1 MSSLVIP
8 KEEKSQPVRNVSMVA
23 ATQEYS
29 QIKIELVYPQPP
41 AIKSQKKRRKLRV
54 KPKNLLTG
62 NISNCISVLA
72 KSSVS
77 PSQVPTTKKRLLRN
91 RTLSDRKKPEADV
104 KEEIFLRTFSEQ
116 LHERLTNNKVQEISK
131 SQEIISQQNSVQK
144 QGPTLPPGSKLVDK
158 NDAKQEPH
166 QRSNSME
173 EKIVPR
179 KRSKKETKKEHQNI
193 ETNEKPSNEPNNQIH
208 IDLGAPCKRNEGYLQ
223 GSNLQDMNNNDIKPC
238 QNESIDTKETHNSP
252 NSPSKNFE
260 VMNPPKTSNNECHSN
275 FTDYRNNGS
284 TAEEYKSKNCSN
296 AQQSKKNSANEEREH
311 DKIKSSSH
319 QWVKSTSISGCAE
332 GSGTCKASYFRKHA
346 ENTIQNTSDNLLSEI
361 SENNVKLE
369 AISCEEILKPQEETQ
384 FLVKPPLG
392 KPPAARKQ
400 IGIRRNSLSLYKAG
414 YQPGASINETL
425 HSKATTQSRPKRNT
439 GFHLSLNEST
449 ISFTGNSSNT
459 FLEMSSGLLVNQEPR
474 KYQFHLSL
482 DASSTDVAGS
492 VFYIKSKIFN
502 ENNEW
507 NIEQTTPGRYLKT
520 DRSNPNL
527 IYGEDVSLESTENY
541 LDDSIAIDSNCNF
554 MSNQTQVTPQEMIIP
569 STRLSFLYNEK
580 TGIICKNCF
589 SSCCHHMEELT
600 HADSKTENQCATSTN
615 SPDKAKSEREKQTSF
630 SKEVPKELIDEES
643 INPSEPKLKE
653 DRQEFKGKL
662 SPKPVQQIH
671 SNTFSEELNQK
682 LKQFT
687 DVAAQMRV
695 VKMSEVVH
703 KDINGFV
710 VPFNEI
716 EVEISSDNVL
726 PNTLRSVKV
735 TNNSDDNNS
744 YGVDHLPES
753 LSKDSQNE
761 FIYNSTANITSQN
774 VSRRISQISCDSNNV
789 LYYDSDYDDASYLN
803 GCITKPQTSSGK
815 NEPPITLLDNERST
829 MITPPLIASSPTE
842 NVQKFLTENFEPLST
857 DNIEKGFPKRR
868 TSLPLFVS
876 LHTVFE
882 NDEHGKEL
890 LQNSTQSDGGVTF
903 SESPSDNKEYS
914 HAKCSL
920 HNSPRSTD
928 GRASSD
934 LPSDKKDF
942 SNGERSLHN
951 SQRSN
956 GGGTCSDVPPVN
968 KEYSHST
975 IMSNESQEKNIVKP
989 LTQAIQNKTTKFPFK
1004 PIRHDSDSST
1014 ASKQSKKCQSDDES
1028 DNISTKVVNQI
1039 ANYDQESR
1047 ITDLKNTKYSNLTIR
1062 EMKKIARQQLRVK
1075 QALDNGLPLESVD
1088 LNETNSIDLFGNEID
1103 SEDELQWFL
1112 QESRIETL
1120 KTENFSSDGSEVL
1133 PEDDEVR
1140 RINLPEIYCDE
1151 AMPSHPVNDDKV
1163 VLRSSSNNES
1173 ILTYQDKSTN
1183 TESGFLDTVEIS
1195 DFQLNDFQNNSG
1207 SYKHIDV
1214 LILDDIQSQQD
1225 SLNISNDEES
1235 LITPRSTQDSG
1246 VESNA
1251 SLTHRSTQSN
1261 AQDLLIM
1268 VNNFQVND
1276 NSYCEHSNAV
1286 VCNEP
1291 SSNIKST
1298 QNHDFPFDKNSCYKF
1313 RNLDDNSG
1321 STLELRKFLFS
1332 SDGSTSEKPLAD
1344 ELNQI
1349 NRERNLNPPLA
1360 HYKQNLS
1367 YLLNEVPLCR
1377 DRSTTASILVSGR
1390 QREREDYF
1398 LTYPVVCKSTKT
1410 LHKRNLEEVLEKR
1423 TKIANTRRAFS
1434 SYERKQKFNVNCRAK
1449 ELEQKLIIP
1458 KAFVNNSLP
1467 KLKDLTGLI
1476 VQGREVFRHGDRRKT
1491 LISNLNKTLG
1501 KENVGPVLTLP
1512 YKSINRRQVHV

>member
-8 KEEKSQPVRNVSMVA
+8 KEEKKQPVRNVSMVV
-23 ATQEYS
+23 ATQDYS

-41 AIKSQKKRRKLRV
+41 AIKSEKKRRKLRV

-62 NISNCISVLA
+62 NISNCINVLA

-77 PSQVPTTKKRLLRN
+77 PSQVPTTKKRRVRN
-91 RTLSDRKKPEADV
+91 RTLSERKKPETDV
-104 KEEIFLRTFSEQ
+104 EEEIFLKTFSEQ
-116 LHERLTNNKVQEISK
+116 LHERLSNSKIQEINK
-131 SQEIISQQNSVQK
+131 SQEITSQQNNVQK
-144 QGPTLPPGSKLVDK
+144 QGPTIPPGSKRLDK
-158 NDAKQEPH
+158 NDTKQEPH
-166 QRSNSME
+166 HRSNSKDG
-173 EKIVPR
+173 KIVPR
-179 KRSKKETKKEHQNI
+179 KRSKKETKKEHQNT
-193 ETNEKPSNEPNNQIH
+193 ERNEKLNNEPNHQIH
-208 IDLGAPCKRNEGYLQ
+208 IDLSAPPKRNEGYLQ
-223 GSNLQDMNNNDIKPC
+223 ESNLPDMNNDDIKPC
-238 QNESIDTKETHNSP
+238 QKESIETKETHHSA

-260 VMNPPKTSNNECHSN
+260 VMNPPKTNNDECHSN
-275 FTDYRNNGS
+275 FTDYRKNGS
-284 TAEEYKSKNCSN
+284 TVEKYKSKNCSD
-296 AQQSKKNSANEEREH
+296 AQKSIKNSVYEEGKH

-319 QWVKSTSISGCAE
+319 QWIKSTSITSCTE
-332 GSGTCKASYFRKHA
+332 SSGTCIASYFKKHA
-346 ENTIQNTSDNLLSEI
+346 ENTIQNTSDNLSGKMSE
-361 SENNVKLE
+361 SNVKLE
-369 AISCEEILKPQEETQ
+369 AISCEEMLKPQEETQ

-400 IGIRRNSLSLYKAG
+400 IGIRRNSLNLYKAG
-414 YQPGASINETL
+414 YEPGASINETL
-425 HSKATTQSRPKRNT
+425 HSKTATQTRPKRNT

-482 DASSTDVAGS
+482 DESSTDVTGS

-520 DRSNPNL
+520 DRSNPNTMD
-527 IYGEDVSLESTENY
+527 GEDVSLENFENY

-554 MSNQTQVTPQEMIIP
+554 MSNQTPVTPKEIP

-589 SSCCHHMEELT
+589 SSCCHHMGELS
-600 HADSKTENQCATSTN
+600 HANLKTENQFATTKS
-615 SPDKAKSEREKQTSF
+615 SPEKTKSEREKQSSF
-630 SKEVPKELIDEES
+630 PKEVPKELINHES
-643 INPSEPKLKE
+643 INISEPKLKE
-653 DRQEFKGKL
+653 TIQEFQDKL
-662 SPKPVQQIH
+662 SPKTVQH
-671 SNTFSEELNQK
+671 SNTFLEELNQK
-682 LKQFT
+682 LKEFT

-695 VKMSEVVH
+695 VKMSEVAH
-703 KDINGFV
+703 KDMNGFV

-716 EVEISSDNVL
+716 ELDISSDYIL
-726 PNTLRSVKV
+726 PNTWGSLKD
-735 TNNSDDNNS
+735 TNNSDSNNS
-744 YGVDHLPES
+744 YGVDRLPGY

-761 FIYNSTANITSQN
+761 FVYNRTAETTSQN

-789 LYYDSDYDDASYLN
+789 LCYDSDYDDASYLN
-803 GCITKPQTSSGK
+803 GCITKPQTSPGK
-815 NEPPITLLDNERST
+815 NELPITSLDNDRLT

-842 NVQKFLTENFEPLST
+842 NVQKFLTENFEPPPAENL
-857 DNIEKGFPKRR
+857 EKSFPKRR
-868 TSLPLFVS
+868 TSLPLFLS

-882 NDEHGKEL
+882 NDEQGKESL
-890 LQNSTQSDGGVTF
+890 YNSPQSDGVRAQ
-903 SESPSDNKEYS
+903 SKSPSDNKEYS
-914 HAKCSL
+914 HTKSSRHNSPRSNEERASFDSPSDDKDFFSGEGPL
-920 HNSPRSTD
+920 HNSPRSSAGAT
-928 GRASSD
+928 S
-934 LPSDKKDF
+934 
-942 SNGERSLHN
+942 
-951 SQRSN
+951 
-956 GGGTCSDVPPVN
+956 SDVPPVN

-975 IMSNESQEKNIVKP
+975 VISNKSQEKNIVQP
-989 LTQAIQNKTTKFPFK
+989 VSQAIQNETTKFPFK
-1004 PIRHDSDSST
+1004 PIRHDSDTST
-1014 ASKQSKKCQSDDES
+1014 GSKQSEVHQSDDES
-1028 DNISTKVVNQI
+1028 DNISNKIVNEI
-1039 ANYDQESR
+1039 ANYDQEPQM
-1047 ITDLKNTKYSNLTIR
+1047 TDLKNTKYSNLTIR
-1062 EMKKIARQQLRVK
+1062 EMKKIARQQLRIK
-1075 QALDNGLPLESVD
+1075 QALDNGLPLENVN
-1088 LNETNSIDLFGNEID
+1088 LNETKSIDLFGNEID

-1151 AMPSHPVNDDKV
+1151 AIPSHPANDDKV

-1183 TESGFLDTVEIS
+1183 TESGFLDAVEMS
-1195 DFQLNDFQNNSG
+1195 DFPLNNFQNTSG

-1214 LILDDIQSQQD
+1214 LVLDDIQSQQD

-1235 LITPRSTQDSG
+1235 LITHPSTQDSG

-1261 AQDLLIM
+1261 AQNLLMM
-1268 VNNFQVND
+1268 VNDFQVND
-1276 NSYCEHSNAV
+1276 NNYHEHSNV
-1286 VCNEP
+1286 VVYNEP
-1291 SSNIKST
+1291 SSNIKPT
-1298 QNHDFPFDKNSCYKF
+1298 QNHDSPFHEHGYYKS

-1321 STLELRKFLFS
+1321 SSLELRKFLFS
-1332 SDGSTSEKPLAD
+1332 SDSSTSEKPFAD

-1349 NRERNLNPPLA
+1349 NRERDLNPALA
-1360 HYKQNLS
+1360 HYKQNLP

-1398 LTYPVVCKSTKT
+1398 LTYPVVCKNAKI
-1410 LHKRNLEEVLEKR
+1410 LHERNLGEVLEKR
-1423 TKIANTRRAFS
+1423 TKIANTIRAFS
-1434 SYERKQKFNVNCRAK
+1434 NYERKQKLNVNCRAK

-1512 YKSINRRQVHV
+1512 YKSINRRQVQV